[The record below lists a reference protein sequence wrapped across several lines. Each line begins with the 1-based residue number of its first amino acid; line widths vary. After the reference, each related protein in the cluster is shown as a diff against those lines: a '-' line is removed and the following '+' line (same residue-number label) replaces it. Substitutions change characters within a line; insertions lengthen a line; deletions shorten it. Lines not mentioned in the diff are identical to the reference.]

1 MISFDRIAME
11 KSVFEQGLNELL
23 SESLE
28 AASSRAASLPSLR
41 DADALTLYG
50 AGTLGRVVLKNLR
63 DAGVEPVAFADDTD
77 EKQACAIDG
86 LRVMTPEKVVAEFGE
101 RTIFAVTI
109 LNPALRFLEAKKR
122 LEALTGAR
130 VISFLDLAWQYP
142 ETFLPYYQFELP
154 QNVLTKATDIR
165 RAFHLWE
172 DDESRRQ
179 FVAHLRFRLYRDYAA
194 LPKNSWDNYFPSG
207 VLPRLP
213 PATTFVDCGA
223 YDGDTIQRFLKHQQ
237 GRFHEI
243 FAFEP
248 DDANCQK
255 LRDYVS
261 SLGADAAGRI
271 HIYNAGVGSR
281 PAKMRFNALGN
292 TSAAFSDSGS
302 VEVDVVPIQK
312 IVGGEDAA
320 AVYVKFDV
328 EGAEWDALAGTE
340 ELIRRANPLLAVSV
354 YHQPDDLWQLPLY
367 LQSLNSSYKFF
378 LRTQGE
384 DGMDAICYAVPGR
397 ES

>member
-1 MISFDRIAME
+1 ME
-11 KSVFEQGLNELL
+11 KSRIEQELDELL
-23 SESLE
+23 AESLE
-28 AASSRAASLPSLR
+28 AASSRVAALPSLR
-41 DADALTLYG
+41 DDDALALYG

-63 DAGVEPVAFADDTD
+63 DAGVEPVAFADDTA
-77 EKQACAIDG
+77 EKQGQTLDG
-86 LRVMTPEKVVAEFGE
+86 LRVTTPEKVVGDFGE
-101 RTIFAVTI
+101 RAIFVVTI

-122 LEALTGAR
+122 LETLTGAR
-130 VISFLDLAWQYP
+130 VISFLDLAWQHP
-142 ETFLPYYQFELP
+142 EAFLPYYQFELP
-154 QNVLTKATDIR
+154 QNVLTKVTDIR

-194 LPKNSWDNYFPSG
+194 LPKNSRDNYFPSG

-213 PATTFVDCGA
+213 RETTFVDCGA
-223 YDGDTIQRFLKHQQ
+223 YDGDTIQCFLEHQQ

-248 DDANCQK
+248 DDMNCQK

-261 SLGADAAGRI
+261 TLGAKAAGRI
-271 HIYNAGVGSR
+271 HIYNAGVGSH
-281 PAKMRFNALGN
+281 PTKMKFNPLGN

-302 VEVDVVPIQK
+302 VEVDVVPIQE
-312 IVGGEDAA
+312 IVDVDDAA

-328 EGAEWDALAGTE
+328 EGAEWDALKGTE
-340 ELIRRANPLLAVSV
+340 ELIRRAKPVLAVSI

-367 LQSLNSSYKFF
+367 LKSLNPRYKFF